1 VTAPPPGVRRVADG
15 LLALTIAS
23 VPLSTTGM
31 EVGIA
36 GLGVLTAVASLRGWH
51 VARRSPLDGVIVLF
65 YGVLAL
71 STLASGRP
79 QDAVGWAHSWV
90 VLGYFVVFWWVRD
103 ARHAGRLAGLLVGAG
118 AVAAAYGVA
127 QHFTGID
134 WYRQLL
140 GRPTFVRLRTPE
152 SSRFAVV
159 GFFRNYLT
167 YAHTMVFPLA
177 FSASLAL
184 AGIRVAL
191 AAVALETLAI
201 AFSTARGAW
210 LAVLAVVVALGVATG
225 GRRVIALVF
234 ALGVA
239 TGVAVV
245 AAPELRAEAAHMF
258 ASGGENAGRVEIY
271 ATNLDIIHAH
281 PIFGLGFGRY
291 QVDAAPYY
299 DRHPGADRRS
309 HAHNNFLQI
318 AAEAGLTGLAAFG
331 LLWAVVLL
339 RGWEAIRRAA
349 NPLARAS
356 AAGGWAGVVGFLV
369 GGLTQYN
376 FGDAEVVIAMWT
388 AVALMLRAGDG

>member
-1 VTAPPPGVRRVADG
+1 VSAPPPGVRRVADG
-15 LLALTIAS
+15 LLALTIVS

-36 GLGVLTAVASLRGWH
+36 ALGALAAVASLRGWD
-51 VARRSPLDGVIVLF
+51 VLRRSPLDGVIVAF

-79 QDAVGWAHSWV
+79 QDAVGWSHSWV

-103 ARHAGRLAGLLVGAG
+103 ARHARRLAVVLVVAG
-118 AVAAAYGVA
+118 MVAAAYGVA

-134 WYRQLL
+134 WYRQFL

-167 YAHTMVFPLA
+167 YAHTMIFPLA
-177 FSASLAL
+177 FSASFAL
-184 AGIRVAL
+184 AGIRIAL
-191 AAVALETLAI
+191 AAVALETVAI

-210 LAVLAVVVALGVATG
+210 LAALALVVALGVATR

-234 ALGVA
+234 ALI
-239 TGVAVV
+239 VAVGLAV
-245 AAPELRAEAAHMF
+245 AAAPELRAEAAHMF
-258 ASGGENAGRVEIY
+258 GSGGENAGRVEIY
-271 ATNLDIIHAH
+271 AANLDIIHDH
-281 PIFGLGFGRY
+281 PVFGLGFGRY
-291 QVDAAPYY
+291 QADAAPYY

-309 HAHNNFLQI
+309 HAHNDFLQI

-331 LLWAVVLL
+331 LLWAVVLR
-339 RGWEAIRRAA
+339 RGAEAIRRAGD
-349 NPLARAS
+349 PVVRAT

>member
-1 VTAPPPGVRRVADG
+1 MSVPPSGVRRVADG
-15 LLALTIAS
+15 LLALTIVC

-36 GLGVLTAVASLRGWH
+36 ALGALAVFASLRGWA
-51 VARRSPLDGVIVLF
+51 VVRRSPLDGVIVLF

-90 VLGYFVVFWWVRD
+90 VLGYFGVSWWVRD
-103 ARHAGRLAGLLVGAG
+103 ARHAGRLGGLLVLAG
-118 AVAAAYGVA
+118 AVAAAYGIA

-140 GRPTFVRLRTPE
+140 GRQSFVRLRTPE
-152 SSRFAVV
+152 STRFAVV

-177 FSASLAL
+177 FSASRAL
-184 AGIRVAL
+184 AGTRVAL
-191 AAVALETLAI
+191 VAVVLGAVAI

-210 LAVLAVVVALGVATG
+210 LATLAVVLALGVATG
-225 GRRVIALVF
+225 GRRVLALVL
-234 ALGVA
+234 ALVVA
-239 TGVAVV
+239 AGVAVA
-245 AAPELRAEAAHMF
+245 AAPELRTEAAHMF

-271 ATNLDIIHAH
+271 AANLDIIHEH
-281 PIFGLGFGRY
+281 PVFGLGFGRY

-309 HAHNNFLQI
+309 HAHNDFLQI
-318 AAEAGLTGLAAFG
+318 AAEAGLMGLAAFG
-331 LLWAVVLL
+331 VFWAVVLR
-339 RGWEAIRRAA
+339 RGWEAIRRAGD
-349 NPLARAS
+349 PVVRAS
-356 AAGGWAGVVGFLV
+356 VAGGWAGVIGFLV

-376 FGDAEVVIAMWT
+376 FGDAEPVIAMWT